1 MSLDFNEKNY
11 LSKMDKSI
19 QSLKKDISTLRTG
32 RANASMLDNIKVDV
46 YGQMMPV
53 AQLAT
58 VSVPEARLIS
68 IQVWDKANIVLI
80 DSAIQKSELGINP
93 QIDGQIIRLRIP
105 DLTEERRK
113 DLTKI
118 LKNMGEKGKVSI
130 RNVRREANEEL
141 KKKLKNKV
149 ITEDENKNFEKN
161 IQKLTDTNIENIDKI
176 LSDKEKEI
184 LQIWTNSTTLPLL
197 WMVME
202 GGVKKETKEEILVIW
217 MELRQLKKL

>member
-1 MSLDFNEKNY
+1 MSSEFNDKSY
-11 LSKMDKSI
+11 STKMEKSI
-19 QSLKKDISTLRTG
+19 QSLKKDLSTLRTG
-32 RANASMLDNIKVDV
+32 RANPNMLDTIKVDV
-46 YGQMMPV
+46 YGQLMPI

-58 VSVPEARLIS
+58 ISVPEARLIS
-68 IQVWDKANIVLI
+68 VQVWDKGNVTLI

-113 DLTKI
+113 DLIKI

-130 RNVRREANEEL
+130 RNIRREANEEL
-141 KKKLKNKV
+141 KKKLKEKK
-149 ITEDENKNFEKN
+149 ISEDENKSFEKI

-184 LQIWTNSTTLPLL
+184 IQI
-197 WMVME
+197 
-202 GGVKKETKEEILVIW
+202 
-217 MELRQLKKL
+217 